1 MKDDKGTAVGT
12 AETSGTPSGAGR
24 QNRSRYILL
33 NTLSSYG
40 RDVVDTLAFLILI
53 PFIIKTLGNASFGL
67 WSLIWSFLAIFELA
81 DFGFAA
87 SVIKYV
93 ADARGRGD
101 MNSLQKIVC
110 TLFWIYVVLGF
121 VVMAGIAATLFFFNR
136 LFQIPADQQ
145 SMASAVLIILGV
157 RSALYLPLGM
167 FRGVLVG
174 FQKMSIA
181 NGYKVAASLL
191 YLAAVLILLSIAPD
205 IRVLAA
211 VNMVTGVLPMF
222 AMMIHSTRIIPGLSL
237 NPRYF
242 DRKLVRELTSFSLY
256 FSFTQISG
264 MIATRADALI
274 IKLFLP
280 LESVG
285 IYSIGMRLSEKA
297 SQFCSH
303 LTRALSP
310 VFAELHGSDE
320 QSNVRAVHYMGTKL
334 TVAFATPL
342 LLGLALLAE
351 PLILAWTGPDFL
363 MAVPVCQWLA
373 SAAMVSIIHSNT
385 SNLLSMGGRQ
395 KFVAFAV
402 FGGQIVNIILS
413 FLLIRPL
420 GIVGVS
426 MATLVAA
433 VPVYVILIERYAG
446 RIHGRS
452 LWQFYRETVL
462 PSVVPALV
470 MTVMFLLVLRYRSL
484 TNLLEVAILEAF
496 GIAVFGAVYWGIGF
510 RSKERAYFKEKLK
523 RALFRRRAA
532 HHGKAA

>member
-1 MKDDKGTAVGT
+1 MRDAKEAAADV
-12 AETSGTPSGAGR
+12 AEKSGTDPSGAVR
-24 QNRSRYILL
+24 KNRSRYILL

-40 RDVVDTLAFLILI
+40 RDIVDTLAFLILI
-53 PFIIKTLGNASFGL
+53 PFIIKTLGNESFGL

-93 ADARGRGD
+93 ADSRGRGD
-101 MNSLQKIVC
+101 MNRLQKIVC

-121 VVMAGIAATLFFFNR
+121 VVMAGVAATLIFFNR

-167 FRGVLVG
+167 FRGILVG

-181 NGYKVAASLL
+181 NGYKVAASLV
-191 YLAAVLILLSIAPD
+191 YLAAVLILLSITPD

-222 AMMIHSTRIIPGLSL
+222 AMMIHSTRIMPGLSL

-297 SQFCSH
+297 SQFCFSFDEGFISRIC
-303 LTRALSP
+303 RAS
-310 VFAELHGSDE
+310 
-320 QSNVRAVHYMGTKL
+320 R
-334 TVAFATPL
+334 
-342 LLGLALLAE
+342 
-351 PLILAWTGPDFL
+351 
-363 MAVPVCQWLA
+363 
-373 SAAMVSIIHSNT
+373 
-385 SNLLSMGGRQ
+385 
-395 KFVAFAV
+395 
-402 FGGQIVNIILS
+402 
-413 FLLIRPL
+413 
-420 GIVGVS
+420 
-426 MATLVAA
+426 
-433 VPVYVILIERYAG
+433 
-446 RIHGRS
+446 
-452 LWQFYRETVL
+452 
-462 PSVVPALV
+462 
-470 MTVMFLLVLRYRSL
+470 
-484 TNLLEVAILEAF
+484 
-496 GIAVFGAVYWGIGF
+496 F
-510 RSKERAYFKEKLK
+510 R
-523 RALFRRRAA
+523 
-532 HHGKAA
+532 

>member
-1 MKDDKGTAVGT
+1 
-12 AETSGTPSGAGR
+12 
-24 QNRSRYILL
+24 
-33 NTLSSYG
+33 
-40 RDVVDTLAFLILI
+40 
-53 PFIIKTLGNASFGL
+53 
-67 WSLIWSFLAIFELA
+67 
-81 DFGFAA
+81 
-87 SVIKYV
+87 
-93 ADARGRGD
+93 
-101 MNSLQKIVC
+101 
-110 TLFWIYVVLGF
+110 
-121 VVMAGIAATLFFFNR
+121 MAGIAATLFFFNR

-191 YLAAVLILLSIAPD
+191 YLAAVLILLSITPD

-222 AMMIHSTRIIPGLSL
+222 AMMIHSTRIMPGLSL
-237 NPRYF
+237 NLRYF
-242 DRKLVRELTSFSLY
+242 DRSLVRELTSFSLY
-256 FSFTQISG
+256 FAVTQISG

-310 VFAELHGSDE
+310 VFAELHSSDE
-320 QSNVRAVHYMGTKL
+320 LSNVRAVHYMGTKL

-342 LLGLALLAE
+342 LLGLAILAE
-351 PLILAWTGPDFL
+351 PLILAWTGPDYL

-385 SNLLSMGGRQ
+385 CNLLSMGGRQ

-402 FGGQIVNIILS
+402 FGGQIVNMILS

-446 RIHGRS
+446 RLHGRS
-452 LWQFYRETVL
+452 LWSFYRETVL
-462 PSVVPALV
+462 PSVVPAVV

-484 TNLLEVAILEAF
+484 TNLLEVAILEAL
-496 GIAVFGAVYWGIGF
+496 GVAVFGAVYWGIGF

-532 HHGKAA
+532 HHGKEA